1 MIRCVFALVLLA
13 QLAAAQD
20 ILVVTPKEFGP
31 ALADWRAHRA
41 AQGHAIAVAEPGK
54 DVGAVVK
61 ARWKRS
67 GGKLRFVLIVG
78 DVNAV
83 PCAYVMAQA
92 INAYERDPRIATDN
106 AYADLDGDHIPDL
119 AIGRMPAR
127 TPEEAKALLAKVI
140 AYETSKDFTR
150 WRRKVNLIA
159 GVGGFGV
166 MQDWAIETLTNM
178 LLRDNVPLRYEVS
191 LTYGSPK
198 SPYCPHPRDFA
209 GVALERFNEGALF
222 VAYVGHGHATGVDEI
237 RYEGKRYP
245 ILAKQHLPL
254 IESKHGAPI
263 SVFLACSTGKYDGK
277 KECLA
282 VEILRR
288 PRGPVAIIASS
299 RVSMPYANGMFAKEI
314 LDAAFIGEAET
325 LGELMVRAK
334 RRLVTPDQNDERRR
348 LIETIAAT
356 FYKPTD
362 PKGRAV
368 ERREHVHLYNLLG
381 DPAMRIPRPAAL
393 TVTCAQEISAGKRL
407 KIVGESSM
415 AGDLLVE
422 LARMRSA
429 PVSPRPAGD
438 KSRKAFNRAYRDA
451 NNRIVSAFVSKMKA
465 GRFEVVLPVRET
477 VAPGDYVV
485 RLFLTGE
492 DGAAAGARKVKVI
505 Q

>member
-41 AQGHAIAVAEPGK
+41 SQGHAIAVAEPDK

-61 ARWKRS
+61 AHRKRS

-140 AYETSKDFTR
+140 AYESDRDFTH
-150 WRRKVNLIA
+150 WRRRINLIA

-166 MQDWAIETLTNM
+166 MQDWAIEALTNM
-178 LLRDNVPLRYEVS
+178 LLRDNVPLQYEVS
-191 LTYGSPK
+191 LTYANPK
-198 SPYCPHPRDFA
+198 SPYCPHPESFA
-209 GVALERFNEGALF
+209 KIVAMRFNEGALF
-222 VAYVGHGHATGVDEI
+222 VAYVGHGHATGVDTI
-237 RYEGKRYP
+237 RYEGERYP
-245 ILAKQHLPL
+245 ILTKSLLPV
-254 IESKHGAPI
+254 IGTKHGAPI
-263 SVFLACSTGKYDGK
+263 SVFLACSTGQYDGK

-282 VEILRR
+282 AEILRR
-288 PRGPVAIIASS
+288 PKGPVAVIASS

-314 LDAAFIGEAET
+314 LDAAFVGEAET

-334 RRLVTPDQNDERRR
+334 QRLLAPDPEDERRR
-348 LIETIAAT
+348 VLEAMAAT

-362 PKGRAV
+362 PKGRMV
-368 ERREHVHLYNLLG
+368 ERREHLHLYNLLG
-381 DPAMRIPRPAAL
+381 DPAMRIPRPGSL
-393 TVTCAQEISAGKRL
+393 QVTCAQEIAAGERL
-407 KIVGESSM
+407 KIVGDVPM
-415 AGDLLVE
+415 AGDLFVE
-422 LARMRSA
+422 IVRKRDAPVPAGKPFDRYHNANTRVVCARMTK
-429 PVSPRPAGD
+429 V
-438 KSRKAFNRAYRDA
+438 N
-451 NNRIVSAFVSKMKA
+451 A
-465 GRFEVVLPVRET
+465 GRLDVKFPMPET
-477 VAPGDYVV
+477 VAPGEYVL
-485 RLFLTGE
+485 RLFLAGE
-492 DGAAAGARKVKVI
+492 NGCAAGARTIKVTK
-505 Q
+505 